1 MSNPDPDKK
10 PRKDSILDSQLSEDQ
25 KEELRRMLMTGFGQ
39 DECIEWLRTTCGVVI
54 KSGYTLTKFWQRH
67 CKPVV
72 NERRQFAAVKA
83 EAIVDK
89 AGRTDW
95 NAATM
100 ELVKQV
106 SFEMMSG
113 QRIDP
118 KTAEKFIKLILKAD
132 AQDQNREKLAKTAK
146 SDIEKGLDAL
156 FEEIKGNKKAEV
168 IFAQLQEVVK
178 TA

>member
-1 MSNPDPDKK
+1 MTNSRKE
-10 PRKDSILDSQLSEDQ
+10 RKDCNLSRDNLGEEVFLELRTRLLKGEGHGEIVEWLGAEGIDTAGPRLSE
-25 KEELRRMLMTGFGQ
+25 
-39 DECIEWLRTTCGVVI
+39 
-54 KSGYTLTKFWQRH
+54 FWKKH
-67 CKPVV
+67 CKPIKD
-72 NERRQFAAVKA
+72 EADQLAAVKA
-83 EAIVDK
+83 EGIIDG

-113 QRIDP
+113 QRTDP

-132 AQDQNREKLAKTAK
+132 KQDQDREKLKSAAK
-146 SDIEKGLDAL
+146 SKIEEGLDAL
-156 FEEIKGNKKAEV
+156 LAEIKGNKKAEA

-178 TA
+178 AA